1 MAQNLAVKYSPKVAE
16 RFYAKNLTE
25 TAVNNDY
32 DWDGVTTVNVYSV
45 NTTPMGTYSRTG
57 AGNRYQAT
65 PTDAGTTVQALTLS
79 RDRSFSVVIDK
90 RNNAES
96 QGVMDSGKWLARQVR
111 EVVIPEVDTYR
122 LAALGAAAATN
133 GKAALITA
141 GATSTANA
149 YQNFLTLNAS
159 LTDDLV
165 DNGSRVAFMTQA
177 YYNFLKQGN
186 FILASEDGMQSR
198 HNGVLG
204 TVDGVKV
211 VVVPSSYMPANTD
224 LILTHPSAM
233 VSPMVLTDY
242 IPHENPAGVSGVQI
256 DGRVVYD
263 AFVLTAKIKAV
274 AAHKTA

>member
-45 NTTPMGTYSRTG
+45 NTTTLNTYTRSGT
-57 AGNRYQAT
+57 GNRYGT
-65 PTDAGTTVQALTLS
+65 IVDAGTTLQTLTLS
-79 RDRSFSVVIDK
+79 RDRSFTVVIDK
-90 RNNAES
+90 RNNQES
-96 QGVMDSGKWLARQVR
+96 QSVLDAGKWLARQIR
-111 EVVIPEVDTYR
+111 EVVIPEIDTYR
-122 LAALGAAAATN
+122 LAALGTAAATN
-133 GKAALITA
+133 GKAALILA
-141 GATSTANA
+141 GVTTLSNA
-149 YQNFLTLNAS
+149 YANFLTLNAS

-165 DNGSRVAFMTQA
+165 DNGSRVAFMTQS
-177 YYNFLKQGN
+177 YYNLLKQSN
-186 FILASEDGMQSR
+186 FILASEDGMMGR

-204 TVDGVKV
+204 SVDGVKV
-211 VVVPSSYMPANTD
+211 VVVPSVYMPVATD

-242 IPHENPAGVSGVQI
+242 NTHENPAGVSGTQI
-256 DGRVVYD
+256 DGRIVYD

>member
-1 MAQNLAVKYSPKVAE
+1 MAQNLAAKYSPKVAE

-25 TAVNNDY
+25 LAVNNDY

-45 NTTPMGTYSRTG
+45 NTTPLGTYTRSG
-57 AGNRYQAT
+57 AGNRYQAA

-79 RDRSFSVVIDK
+79 RDRSASVIIDK

-96 QGVMDSGKWLARQVR
+96 QNVLDAGKWLARQIR
-111 EVVIPEVDTYR
+111 EVIIPEIDTYR
-122 LAALGAAAATN
+122 LAALGTASTTN
-133 GKAALITA
+133 GNSALITP
-141 GATSTANA
+141 GATTSANA

-159 LTDDLV
+159 LTDNLV
-165 DNGSRVAFMTQA
+165 DTTGRVAFMTQA
-177 YYNFLKQGN
+177 YYNLLKQSN
-186 FILASEDGMQSR
+186 FILASEDAMGGR

-204 TVDGVKV
+204 SVDGCKV
-211 VVVPSSYMPANTD
+211 VVVPSTYMPTSTD
-224 LILTHPSAM
+224 LIITHPSAM

-242 IPHENPAGVSGVQI
+242 TTHDNPPGVSGQQI
-256 DGRVVYD
+256 DMRVVYD

>member
-16 RFYAKNLTE
+16 RFSTKNLTE
-25 TAVNNDY
+25 VAVNNDY

-45 NTTPMGTYSRTG
+45 NTTPLGTYTRSGT
-57 AGNRYQAT
+57 GNRYQAA

-79 RDRSFSVVIDK
+79 RDRSASVIIDK

-96 QGVMDSGKWLARQVR
+96 QNVMDAGKWLARQIR
-111 EVVIPEVDTYR
+111 EVIVPEVDTYR
-122 LAALGAAAATN
+122 LAALDTAADSN
-133 GKAALITA
+133 GKAALVAA
-141 GATSTANA
+141 GATTTANA

-165 DNGSRVAFMTQA
+165 DTTGRVAFMTQA

-198 HNGVLG
+198 HTGVVG
-204 TVDGVKV
+204 QVDGCKV
-211 VVVPSSYMPANTD
+211 VVVPSTYMPANTD
-224 LILTHPSAM
+224 LILTHPSVM
-233 VSPMVLTDY
+233 VSPLVLTDY
-242 IPHENPAGVSGVQI
+242 TTHNNPPGVSGKQI
-256 DGRVVYD
+256 DMRVVYD
-263 AFVLTAKIKAV
+263 AFVLSAKIKAV

>member
-1 MAQNLAVKYSPKVAE
+1 MAQNLASKYSAKVAE

-45 NTTPMGTYSRTG
+45 NTAALGTYSRTG
-57 AGNRYQAT
+57 TSNRFGT

-79 RDRSFSVVIDK
+79 RDRSFSVIIDK

-96 QGVMDSGKWLARQVR
+96 AGVMEAGKWLARQIR

-122 LAALGAAAATN
+122 LAALGTAAATN

-141 GATSTANA
+141 GATTSTNA

-177 YYNFLKQGN
+177 YYNLLKQSN
-186 FILASEDGMQSR
+186 FILSSEDGMTTR

-211 VVVPSSYMPANTD
+211 VVVPSVYMPTATD

-242 IPHENPAGVSGVQI
+242 NTHIDPPGVSGVQI
-256 DGRVVYD
+256 DGRIVYD

>member
-1 MAQNLAVKYSPKVAE
+1 MAQNLAQKYSTKVAE

-25 TAVNNDY
+25 LAVNTDY

-45 NTTPMGTYSRTG
+45 NTTPLGTYSRTG
-57 AGNRYQAT
+57 TTNRFGT
-65 PTDAGTTVQALTLS
+65 IVDAGTTVQALTLS
-79 RDRSFSVVIDK
+79 RDRSSSTVIDK
-90 RNNAES
+90 RNNQES
-96 QGVMDSGKWLARQVR
+96 SNVMEAGKWLAREIR

-122 LAALGAAAATN
+122 LAALGTAAGTN
-133 GKAALITA
+133 GKAALITP
-141 GATSTANA
+141 GATTSTNA

-165 DNGSRVAFMTQA
+165 DNGSRVAFMTQN
-177 YYNFLKQGN
+177 YYNLLKQSN
-186 FILASEDGMQSR
+186 FILSSEDGMQTR

-204 TVDGVKV
+204 QVDGVKV
-211 VVVPSSYMPANTD
+211 VVVPSTYMPANTD

-242 IPHENPAGVSGVQI
+242 NTHVDPPGVSGTQI
-256 DGRVVYD
+256 DIRVVYD
-263 AFVLTAKIKAV
+263 AFVLTTKIKAV